1 MQTEADC
8 LYEYRNKET
17 EKDKKIALCYG
28 DINTLVVLEG
38 FLGVLGGEEGGSGGD
53 LGPPQ

>member
-38 FLGVLGGEEGGSGGD
+38 FLGGEEGGLGGT
-53 LGPPQ
+53 

>member
-38 FLGVLGGEEGGSGGD
+38 FLGVLGGEEGGSG
-53 LGPPQ
+53 L